1 MIKWRGGRTTWPF
14 VYEINLMMKK
24 SEETRY
30 WIEEEVGCRRTEA
43 SCWTMRI
50 VGSSDMYLFRYLLIN
65 ILSLIEER
73 HSVALKR
80 HLNNKNAKRNLMRD
94 MVEKEF
100 SYLYMEY
107 LYTDQDRLAWDP
119 VRWKRTMRGYI
130 LWGFKWNGSVDLRRS
145 DWHSL
150 AEQISSVKH

>member
-1 MIKWRGGRTTWPF
+1 
-14 VYEINLMMKK
+14 
-24 SEETRY
+24 
-30 WIEEEVGCRRTEA
+30 
-43 SCWTMRI
+43 MRI

-80 HLNNKNAKRNLMRD
+80 HVNNKNAKRNLMRD

-130 LWGFKWNGSVDLRRS
+130 LWGFK
-145 DWHSL
+145 
-150 AEQISSVKH
+150 